1 LANFLVTGHLG
12 YIGTHVVDLL
22 TRSGHRVRGIDL
34 DLYEGCDFDSL
45 PRPDETRIKDILDVT
60 PEDFAGCDAVIHLAA
75 LSNDPLGELDR
86 AWTYKV
92 NYEGTVRVAEA
103 AREAGVPRFVFA
115 SSCSLYGAAG
125 DAAMTE
131 ENEGSP
137 VTVYGETK
145 ILAEEALLSMAGDT
159 FSPVIMRNATAYGSS
174 PRLRLDV
181 VINNLMAW
189 AFATREIRV
198 ISDGTPW
205 RPLVHCRDIARG
217 AIMAA
222 QAPRELV
229 HGEVFNFGRGTE
241 NYQVRDLV
249 DIVAKTVPG
258 CEVVYTGEGGPDS
271 RDYRVNFDKFSRRFP
286 SFEFLHDVRSGAA
299 ELHRE
304 YTRYPMTKEVLEGP
318 RFVRLRTVKGR
329 LERLVRAG

>member
-1 LANFLVTGHLG
+1 LANFVVTGHLG
-12 YIGTHVVDLL
+12 YIGTHAVDLL
-22 TRSGHRVRGIDL
+22 LREGHRVRGIDL
-34 DLYEGCDFDSL
+34 DLYEGCDFDRL
-45 PRPDETRIKDILDVT
+45 PRPHETLIKDVLDVT
-60 PEDFAGCDAVIHLAA
+60 PADLAGADAVIHLAA

-86 AWTYKV
+86 EWTHKV

-103 AREAGVPRFVFA
+103 AREAGVSRFVFA

-145 ILAEEALLSMAGDT
+145 ILAEEALLAMAGDD

-181 VINNLMAW
+181 VVNNLMAW

-217 AIMAA
+217 AIMLA
-222 QAPRELV
+222 QAPRELA
-229 HGEVFNFGRGTE
+229 HAEVYNFGRGDE

-249 DIVAKTVPG
+249 DIVAETVPG
-258 CEVVYTGEGGPDS
+258 CSVVYTGEGGPDS
-271 RDYRVNFDKFSRRFP
+271 RDYRVNFDKFSRAFP
-286 SFEFLHDVRSGAA
+286 SFEFLLVVRSGAA
-299 ELHRE
+299 ELHRD
-304 YTRYPMTKEVLEGP
+304 YIRYPMTREVLEGP

-329 LERLVRAG
+329 LQRLVRAG

>member
-12 YIGTHVVDLL
+12 YIGTHAVDLL
-22 TRSGHRVRGIDL
+22 VRSGHKVRGIDI
-34 DLYEGCDFDSL
+34 DLYEGCNFDRL
-45 PRPDETRIKDILDVT
+45 PRHHGSLIKDVLDVT
-60 PEDFAGCDAVIHLAA
+60 PDDFEDCDAVIHLAA

-86 AWTYKV
+86 EWTYRV

-103 AREAGVPRFVFA
+103 ARRAGVQRFVFA

-125 DAAMTE
+125 DEAITE
-131 ENEGSP
+131 ANEGQP

-145 ILAEEALLSMAGDT
+145 ILAEEALQSMAGDH

-181 VINNLMAW
+181 VLNNLMAW
-189 AFATREIRV
+189 AFATRQIRV

-217 AIMAA
+217 AIAA
-222 QAPRELV
+222 ALAPRDLV
-229 HGEVFNFGRGTE
+229 HAQVFNFGRGEE

-249 DIVAKTVPG
+249 DVVAATVKG
-258 CEVVYTGEGGPDS
+258 CTVVYTGEGGPDS
-271 RDYRVNFDKFSRRFP
+271 RDYRVNFDKFRSAFP
-286 SFEFLHDVRSGAA
+286 DFEFEHDVRSGAQ
-299 ELHRE
+299 ELLRE
-304 YTRYPMTKEVLEGP
+304 YRRFPMTKDVLEGP
-318 RFVRLRTVKGR
+318 RFIRLRAVKNR
-329 LERLVRAG
+329 LERLTRAV